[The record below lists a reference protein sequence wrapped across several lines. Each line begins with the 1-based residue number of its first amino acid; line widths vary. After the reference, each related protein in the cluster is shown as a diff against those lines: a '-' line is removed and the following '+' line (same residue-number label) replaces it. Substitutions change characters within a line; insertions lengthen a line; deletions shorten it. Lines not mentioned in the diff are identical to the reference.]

1 MQSGL
6 QTSAVDQEV
15 NEWTLGLFCFVPRVP
30 HHQDDNVL
38 QEQTVI
44 WKEGRPFTDKIYIC
58 EIHTHTKK
66 DWRHTKR
73 KINAYNRGMHSN
85 SVNYC
90 KWISQNHCLNKKYI
104 PPATISLF
112 GLTEQ
117 KMMMLFFLL
126 LFGLLSDFFYTK
138 LFKLEILSNSYNR
151 GHGMSTRHT
160 INLRNL
166 SHYLVQSFN
175 FSLTN
180 EINGNKWEGGVSM

>member
-1 MQSGL
+1 M
-6 QTSAVDQEV
+6 DQGV
-15 NEWTLGLFCFVPRVP
+15 KEWTLGLFCFVPRVP

-44 WKEGRPFTDKIYIC
+44 WKEGRPFTDKNIWKKNT
-58 EIHTHTKK
+58 HTTKK

-117 KMMMLFFLL
+117 KMMMMLFFLL
-126 LFGLLSDFFYTK
+126 LFGLSEFFYTK
-138 LFKLEILSNSYNR
+138 LLKLEILSNSYNC
-151 GHGMSTRHT
+151 GHCMSTRHI
-160 INLRNL
+160 INLKNL
-166 SHYLVQSFN
+166 SHYFVQSFN

-180 EINGNKWEGGVSM
+180 ETNGNKWEGGVSM